1 MVALQKESVTNW
13 RDVII
18 LYRMSTSR
26 FAKTMF
32 MWQVYMSSD
41 IKERY
46 KKSLKMLEDIM
57 APMND
62 TAMLQAQY
70 RCPYRNK
77 DDRCTAKFGCRNQ
90 RNPKVN
96 DMLGCDQK
104 NNDNLNY
111 KSYWEMV
118 VEEAELGRQKK
129 EAIQEDR

>member
-1 MVALQKESVTNW
+1 
-13 RDVII
+13 
-18 LYRMSTSR
+18 
-26 FAKTMF
+26 
-32 MWQVYMSSD
+32 MSSD

-57 APMND
+57 ATMND

-90 RNPKVN
+90 RKPKVN

-118 VEEAELGRQKK
+118 VEETELGRQKK
-129 EAIQEDR
+129 ETIKEDR

>member
-1 MVALQKESVTNW
+1 MVSNLNE
-13 RDVII
+13 
-18 LYRMSTSR
+18 
-26 FAKTMF
+26 
-32 MWQVYMSSD
+32 D

-46 KKSLKMLEDIM
+46 KKSIAKLESIM
-57 APMND
+57 APMNEA
-62 TAMLQAQY
+62 AMRQAQF

-90 RNPKVN
+90 RKPKVN

-118 VEEAELGRQKK
+118 VEETELARQKK